1 MLIHLLYAVTDH
13 LVTIFLP
20 VPGAAVY
27 FFSTNNGSSWI
38 QVNNGLSS
46 LYVNTIIVSPANSG
60 PIVASINNIFAGT
73 LDGDVYLSTNNG
85 SSWAEI
91 K

>member
-1 MLIHLLYAVTDH
+1 M
-13 LVTIFLP
+13 
-20 VPGAAVY
+20 
-27 FFSTNNGSSWI
+27 
-38 QVNNGLSS
+38 SS

-73 LDGDVYLSTNNG
+73 LDGGIYLSTNNG

-91 K
+91 NNGLISQSVVSLQVSSDGSNLFAGTNGNGVYLSTNNGSN